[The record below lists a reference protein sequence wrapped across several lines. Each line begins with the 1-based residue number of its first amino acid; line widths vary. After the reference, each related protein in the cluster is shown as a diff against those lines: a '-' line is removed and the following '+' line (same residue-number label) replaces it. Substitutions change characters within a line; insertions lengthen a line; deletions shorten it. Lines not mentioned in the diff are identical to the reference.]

1 MARRKK
7 QVINKELSDFKK
19 RLGRFPTAPPV
30 KVYKDKKQYNRC
42 MKYKK
47 RPADE
52 CQCASIRKANH

>member
-42 MKYKK
+42 VKHKGNK
-47 RPADE
+47 NVD
-52 CQCASIRKANH
+52 